1 MLVLHS
7 SFLNI
12 GTVPSHRAVRIAPVS
27 DTVLLEGGEVV
38 VMVVVTGGGRHL
50 HQTPVFFVGVFR
62 LVSVIGVTVLQ
73 VGAAPSGPSSSASL
87 FLGSGHLGRVPFP
100 PLGPPVLKPHLKFKR
115 GEYMN
120 RLEKKDTLLIK
131 VKPCAQP
138 LLARQLAGGV
148 KCTAVTKPM
157 IYPPFFPEVSK

>member
-1 MLVLHS
+1 MLVHS

-38 VMVVVTGGGRHL
+38 MVVVAGGGRHL
-50 HQTPVFFVGVFR
+50 HQTPVFFVGVVR
-62 LVSVIGVTVLQ
+62 LVRVIGVTVLQ
-73 VGAAPSGPSSSASL
+73 VGAAPGPPSSASL
-87 FLGSGHLGRVPFP
+87 FLGSGHLGRVSFP

-148 KCTAVTKPM
+148 KYTLQ
-157 IYPPFFPEVSK
+157 